1 MRSWA
6 IRHTSI
12 LSAISIAFGLGLTQN
27 AVAALDRAPVPIKSF
42 NVYSGKYYLAAS
54 FSSGSCFSSTKVIF
68 RDPTGK
74 TVNARRSSE
83 KNYPYL
89 TVYLSAIPLDAQCFK
104 GDEIAFAT
112 SAPFKVKTN
121 EIRDYTTKKV
131 LWNSSNAVLTPVS
144 PADPPVVDPFLSF
157 TAARYI
163 YCETCS
169 AFTREIALIEVNRKG
184 ESAFTPLSSQVG
196 YHVVG
201 RNSDALIVQNRSL
214 NFAMPF
220 LELWL
225 IKPSGWELLAR
236 DTFGARDSIQL
247 SSNLQN
253 LIYPASQGLAV
264 GKTALFSLSIE
275 VSINK
280 RGNEKELFNVKK
292 YGGGFISDLSLSPND
307 KFAYFTH
314 ISRGIS
320 SLYQVNLSNSKVSK
334 VGKTIDGFNLEAID
348 SEGNLIGIIK
358 KKASDESAQ
367 GIVKVSLRTL
377 SKAQNIETDPFIFRT
392 NSGPAVIAVGK
403 YLIFNDEATGQLTII
418 DSTEVEPTLTLSLQS
433 PVDFLSPLP
442 VNWDSK
448 TAIPAIPDI
457 NITVKE

>member
-1 MRSWA
+1 
-6 IRHTSI
+6 
-12 LSAISIAFGLGLTQN
+12 
-27 AVAALDRAPVPIKSF
+27 
-42 NVYSGKYYLAAS
+42 
-54 FSSGSCFSSTKVIF
+54 
-68 RDPTGK
+68 
-74 TVNARRSSE
+74 
-83 KNYPYL
+83 
-89 TVYLSAIPLDAQCFK
+89 
-104 GDEIAFAT
+104 
-112 SAPFKVKTN
+112 
-121 EIRDYTTKKV
+121 
-131 LWNSSNAVLTPVS
+131 
-144 PADPPVVDPFLSF
+144 
-157 TAARYI
+157 
-163 YCETCS
+163 
-169 AFTREIALIEVNRKG
+169 
-184 ESAFTPLSSQVG
+184 
-196 YHVVG
+196 
-201 RNSDALIVQNRSL
+201 
-214 NFAMPF
+214 MPF

-358 KKASDESAQ
+358 KKAGDESAQ
-367 GIVKVSLRTL
+367 GIIKVSLRSL
-377 SKAQNIETDPFIFRT
+377 SEAQNIETDPFTFRT

-403 YLIFNDEATGQLTII
+403 YLIFNDEATRQLTII
-418 DSTEVEPTLTLSLQS
+418 DSTKVEPTLTLSLES